1 MKLSKTFPK
10 MEPADW
16 RKLTIAVEAKNQRDW
31 ASRRLHDMEQ
41 DPDSFHLRDY
51 LKVRAGYDT
60 AVTTLKELG

>member
-1 MKLSKTFPK
+1 MKISKHITK

-16 RKLTIAVEAKNQRDW
+16 RKLNLAVEAKNQRDW
-31 ASRRLHDMEQ
+31 ASRRLHDMEN
-41 DPDSFHLRDY
+41 DPDSVHLRDY